1 MGGGERGEVSCAE
14 LDVGGAARV
23 QLEGGLGKQLGEG
36 ACIALAKRS
45 CLFGC
50 LAMGR
55 GEAILTTGGAPSGAL
70 AYGATVTDA
79 TRFCL
84 APGTTGVF
92 GLRGMISLCSVRGSV
107 FEASGRY
114 ETSHGRKTRNVTALR
129 LFVRGY
135 NTRTT
140 EKRTKRPKTQC
151 GATPHC
157 LEGCVWAAGA
167 AFTLHLPRHCPQ
179 SQPSAR
185 RVRGAVSVRQG
196 SHPRPADPLPEQ

>member
-1 MGGGERGEVSCAE
+1 MGGGESGEVSCAE

-92 GLRGMISLCSVRGSV
+92 GLRGMFSLRC
-107 FEASGRY
+107 
-114 ETSHGRKTRNVTALR
+114 
-129 LFVRGY
+129 
-135 NTRTT
+135 
-140 EKRTKRPKTQC
+140 
-151 GATPHC
+151 
-157 LEGCVWAAGA
+157 W
-167 AFTLHLPRHCPQ
+167 
-179 SQPSAR
+179 
-185 RVRGAVSVRQG
+185 VSVLGVRFSKRAAVTKLLMG
-196 SHPRPADPLPEQ
+196 GKHGT

>member
-1 MGGGERGEVSCAE
+1 MGGGESGEVSCAE

-45 CLFGC
+45 CFFGCC

-70 AYGATVTDA
+70 AATVTDA
-79 TRFCL
+79 IRFCF
-84 APGTTGVF
+84 APGTTGVL
-92 GLRGMISLCSVRGSV
+92 GLRGMVSLRCL
-107 FEASGRY
+107 EAFGFRSWGSGRY
-114 ETSHGRKTRNVTALR
+114 KTSHGRKTRTITVR

-135 NTRTT
+135 NTQTT
-140 EKRTKRPKTQC
+140 EKRKKRPKTQC
-151 GATPHC
+151 ATPHC
-157 LEGCVWAAGA
+157 LEGFCVWAAGA
-167 AFTLHLPRHCPQ
+167 AYTLHLPRHCPQ

-185 RVRGAVSVRQG
+185 RVRGAVSARRG
-196 SHPRPADPLPEQ
+196 SHPRPADPPPEQ

>member
-1 MGGGERGEVSCAE
+1 MGGGESGEVSCAE

-92 GLRGMISLCSVRGSV
+92 GSRGMVSVECSGRSG
-107 FEASGRY
+107 FELRDNRY
-114 ETSHGRKTRNVTALR
+114 ETSLGGKTRT
-129 LFVRGY
+129 
-135 NTRTT
+135 
-140 EKRTKRPKTQC
+140 
-151 GATPHC
+151 
-157 LEGCVWAAGA
+157 
-167 AFTLHLPRHCPQ
+167 
-179 SQPSAR
+179 
-185 RVRGAVSVRQG
+185 
-196 SHPRPADPLPEQ
+196 

>member
-1 MGGGERGEVSCAE
+1 MGGGESGEVSCAE

-45 CLFGC
+45 CFFGCC

-70 AYGATVTDA
+70 ATVTDA

-92 GLRGMISLCSVRGSV
+92 GLRGMVSLSCSVRRSV
-107 FEASGRY
+107 FEVSGRY
-114 ETSHGRKTRNVTALR
+114 ETSRGGKHGLNLLTTSNSSSA
-129 LFVRGY
+129 VRPGI
-135 NTRTT
+135 
-140 EKRTKRPKTQC
+140 
-151 GATPHC
+151 
-157 LEGCVWAAGA
+157 
-167 AFTLHLPRHCPQ
+167 
-179 SQPSAR
+179 
-185 RVRGAVSVRQG
+185 
-196 SHPRPADPLPEQ
+196 

>member
-1 MGGGERGEVSCAE
+1 MGGGESGEVSCAE

-45 CLFGC
+45 CLFVC
-50 LAMGR
+50 LAIGR

-70 AYGATVTDA
+70 ATVTDA

-114 ETSHGRKTRNVTALR
+114 ETSLGGKDGLMPC
-129 LFVRGY
+129 
-135 NTRTT
+135 
-140 EKRTKRPKTQC
+140 K
-151 GATPHC
+151 
-157 LEGCVWAAGA
+157 
-167 AFTLHLPRHCPQ
+167 
-179 SQPSAR
+179 
-185 RVRGAVSVRQG
+185 
-196 SHPRPADPLPEQ
+196 

>member
-1 MGGGERGEVSCAE
+1 MGGGESGEVSCAE

-45 CLFGC
+45 CLFVC

-92 GLRGMISLCSVRGSV
+92 GLRGMV
-107 FEASGRY
+107 
-114 ETSHGRKTRNVTALR
+114 
-129 LFVRGY
+129 
-135 NTRTT
+135 
-140 EKRTKRPKTQC
+140 
-151 GATPHC
+151 
-157 LEGCVWAAGA
+157 
-167 AFTLHLPRHCPQ
+167 
-179 SQPSAR
+179 SA
-185 RVRGAVSVRQG
+185 
-196 SHPRPADPLPEQ
+196 

>member
-1 MGGGERGEVSCAE
+1 MGGGESGEVSCAE

-70 AYGATVTDA
+70 AVTVTDA

-92 GLRGMISLCSVRGSV
+92 GLRGMVSLSCSVRRSV

-114 ETSHGRKTRNVTALR
+114 ETSRGGKHGLNLLTTSNSSSA
-129 LFVRGY
+129 VRPGI
-135 NTRTT
+135 
-140 EKRTKRPKTQC
+140 
-151 GATPHC
+151 
-157 LEGCVWAAGA
+157 
-167 AFTLHLPRHCPQ
+167 
-179 SQPSAR
+179 
-185 RVRGAVSVRQG
+185 
-196 SHPRPADPLPEQ
+196 

>member
-1 MGGGERGEVSCAE
+1 MVGAGRPEPSIEKRRFPCSCFCTTSERWSVMGGGERGEVSCAE

-92 GLRGMISLCSVRGSV
+92 GLRGMGFR
-107 FEASGRY
+107 
-114 ETSHGRKTRNVTALR
+114 
-129 LFVRGY
+129 
-135 NTRTT
+135 
-140 EKRTKRPKTQC
+140 
-151 GATPHC
+151 
-157 LEGCVWAAGA
+157 
-167 AFTLHLPRHCPQ
+167 
-179 SQPSAR
+179 
-185 RVRGAVSVRQG
+185 
-196 SHPRPADPLPEQ
+196 

>member
-1 MGGGERGEVSCAE
+1 MGGDESCEVSCAE

-92 GLRGMISLCSVRGSV
+92 GLRGMVFVLEAFGFRSERPLRNFSWEENTERNFVKAVR
-107 FEASGRY
+107 
-114 ETSHGRKTRNVTALR
+114 
-129 LFVRGY
+129 
-135 NTRTT
+135 
-140 EKRTKRPKTQC
+140 
-151 GATPHC
+151 
-157 LEGCVWAAGA
+157 
-167 AFTLHLPRHCPQ
+167 PRI
-179 SQPSAR
+179 
-185 RVRGAVSVRQG
+185 
-196 SHPRPADPLPEQ
+196 